1 MCFPSQAWELRSE
14 LAGQADPVKLPGSAK
29 TGNRALIC
37 GHMELGTR
45 LRNRAVPTLEESDF
59 CPSSARGS
67 MSIPTP
73 AVLQNGL
80 ARDES
85 AVQFGEAKLTPKVTQ
100 R

>member
-45 LRNRAVPTLEESDF
+45 LRNGAVPTLEEPDF
-59 CPSSARGS
+59 CPSSRS
-67 MSIPTP
+67 FPL
-73 AVLQNGL
+73 LQSFRMGL
-80 ARDES
+80 PETK
-85 AVQFGEAKLTPKVTQ
+85 VQFSSERLNCLPKVTQ
-100 R
+100 L

>member
-45 LRNRAVPTLEESDF
+45 LRNGAVPTLEESDF
-59 CPSSARGS
+59 CPSSARGPMFIS
-67 MSIPTP
+67 TWNLP
-73 AVLQNGL
+73 
-80 ARDES
+80 E
-85 AVQFGEAKLTPKVTQ
+85 PKV
-100 R
+100 